1 MWIVGHLRETVSVAI
16 WLITFSEMKEMKSKV
31 EAARDSE
38 KKTKKQLD
46 DTENE
51 RRRLEKALL
60 SARDELDS
68 T

>member
-1 MWIVGHLRETVSVAI
+1 
-16 WLITFSEMKEMKSKV
+16 MKSKV

-51 RRRLEKALL
+51 RRRLEKALS

-68 T
+68 TCVYSRDYYTFLENCQTTPPLSQF

>member
-1 MWIVGHLRETVSVAI
+1 
-16 WLITFSEMKEMKSKV
+16 MKSKV

-51 RRRLEKALL
+51 RRRLEKAL
-60 SARDELDS
+60 SNARDELDS
-68 T
+68 TYVYSRDYNTFLENCQTTPPLSQF

>member
-1 MWIVGHLRETVSVAI
+1 M
-16 WLITFSEMKEMKSKV
+16 

-51 RRRLEKALL
+51 RRRLEKAL
-60 SARDELDS
+60 SNARDELDS
-68 T
+68 TYVDSRDYYTFLENCQTTPPLSQF

>member
-1 MWIVGHLRETVSVAI
+1 
-16 WLITFSEMKEMKSKV
+16 MKSKV

-51 RRRLEKALL
+51 RRRLEKALS

-68 T
+68 TYVYSRDFYTFLENCPPAPPLSQF

>member
-1 MWIVGHLRETVSVAI
+1 M
-16 WLITFSEMKEMKSKV
+16 

-51 RRRLEKALL
+51 RRRLEKALS

-68 T
+68 TYVYTVGIIIRFWKTAKLPLP